1 MTKGDVNMKK
11 LILIVIFLL
20 GCSAVF
26 SNDRGGALTKSKR
39 SYTSISLEEST
50 YKNDREGAL

>member
-1 MTKGDVNMKK
+1 MKK

-26 SNDRGGALTKSKR
+26 SNDRGGALTKSER